1 MKPWLQR
8 VTGFFPRNRLA
19 GAEKSVC
26 TQRLQS
32 RSCSCVIVQQPLS
45 YCLPSVSS
53 QQFLC
58 LATALS
64 NYLSDVCLSV
74 QVSLLRLPL
83 SVQPSVYASV
93 CTAIR
98 LCVCLFSRL
107 LVSVQPFILLS
118 FEVSISHVVCPA
130 TSLSDPPSSCSSV
143 RPSSLKVFIV
153 RLISLCL
160 F

>member
-19 GAEKSVC
+19 GAEKYVC

-32 RSCSCVIVQQPLS
+32 RSCSCVIVQEPLS

-58 LATALS
+58 LATSLS

-83 SVQPSVYASV
+83 SVQPSVYAP
-93 CTAIR
+93 
-98 LCVCLFSRL
+98 
-107 LVSVQPFILLS
+107 VQPPFSLCPTIYLAVFWSIYQSCCLS
-118 FEVSISHVVCPA
+118 SYFSVWPTIQLFVCP
-130 TSLSDPPSSCSSV
+130 SIQPQGLY
-143 RPSSLKVFIV
+143 L